1 MKKNVFKRVS
11 ALGLSMVMVTS
22 LAACDKSAESPIDLT
37 YGDPNDKPEVISLM
51 ADTIMTEENGLK
63 DVCDEY
69 YNQTGI
75 KLEIEKPDHAKYYEK
90 VTLSIASEEPADIIE
105 MGSTYYPELANS
117 GALWDMTEAW
127 EKSTSNCKQ
136 IIDEDYV
143 DALRI
148 NGVLY
153 GFPMAAGNGT
163 ITYVRQ
169 DWLDEAGLDAPKNYD
184 EFVEMLRAFKARGN
198 GAIPITAAGLLN
210 TETPYDIYLREFYQD
225 AVPDFYKDETTGK
238 YVDGF
243 AQPNMVDAIT
253 RLRDAYQE
261 GLIDAEIVTNKTSTC
276 RDKLGSGLVGAF
288 NYWAGMW
295 SLKLQRTMND
305 GQLTAIPPIEETGGY
320 TERVPTA
327 MAMSIYAPNK
337 AAVFEHFLMFSH
349 DGGAGQ
355 MLFTHGV
362 KDKHY
367 VINADGSCEALPY
380 YTDPDNK
387 VEKSMY
393 APELTITEW
402 NDPIPLDPMVSSSLE
417 TFRENRVFAKVP
429 IVNDTISQNL
439 ADLNVVKN
447 QVVANAVTGK
457 MSVEEAM
464 QFYAEKGSYYANAI
478 LDDLN
483 SDANLAAEAE
493 AEAAANGGASDTE
506 ETSAAE

>member
-90 VTLSIASEEPADIIE
+90 VTLSFASEEPADIIE

-210 TETPYDIYLREFYQD
+210 TETPYDIYLRESQGQTGIGHYVAIPHGKSDSVTQVGIAIGKVQDEIEWETLDGKGVKLIFLFAVGNDNENAKTHLRLLAEVARTLGNDD
-225 AVPDFYKDETTGK
+225 AVE
-238 YVDGF
+238 
-243 AQPNMVDAIT
+243 ALLN
-253 RLRDAYQE
+253 
-261 GLIDAEIVTNKTSTC
+261 
-276 RDKLGSGLVGAF
+276 
-288 NYWAGMW
+288 AGTVED
-295 SLKLQRTMND
+295 LK
-305 GQLTAIPPIEETGGY
+305 
-320 TERVPTA
+320 
-327 MAMSIYAPNK
+327 
-337 AAVFEHFLMFSH
+337 AVF
-349 DGGAGQ
+349 A
-355 MLFTHGV
+355 
-362 KDKHY
+362 
-367 VINADGSCEALPY
+367 
-380 YTDPDNK
+380 
-387 VEKSMY
+387 
-393 APELTITEW
+393 
-402 NDPIPLDPMVSSSLE
+402 
-417 TFRENRVFAKVP
+417 
-429 IVNDTISQNL
+429 
-439 ADLNVVKN
+439 
-447 QVVANAVTGK
+447 
-457 MSVEEAM
+457 
-464 QFYAEKGSYYANAI
+464 
-478 LDDLN
+478 
-483 SDANLAAEAE
+483 
-493 AEAAANGGASDTE
+493 
-506 ETSAAE
+506 